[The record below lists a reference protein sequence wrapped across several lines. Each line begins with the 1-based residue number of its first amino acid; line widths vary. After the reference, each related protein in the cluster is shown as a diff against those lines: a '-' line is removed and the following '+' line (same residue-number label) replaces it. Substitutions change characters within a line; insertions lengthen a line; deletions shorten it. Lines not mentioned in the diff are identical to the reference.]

1 MTGKICGTGS
11 WAPDRV
17 WDNNDLAKMVETS
30 DQWIRER
37 TGVVQRHIAKEDED
51 TVTMAAGAALRALE
65 DAEMNAE
72 EIDLILVA
80 TISPTEIMPCVAC
93 GVQERIGA
101 ENATCFDLNGACT
114 GSLLALNTAQAY
126 LAQGIYRNA
135 LVIGAEKLSGLT
147 DWTDRG
153 TCILFGDGAGAVV
166 LRAEEGGRYAQVTH
180 SIGKKGSAL
189 TLQSRNQIRYE
200 NDPKAKET
208 YIQMNGKEVFSFAVS
223 KVPEAVKEL
232 LSREQVSGED
242 ISYYLLHQANERII
256 RSTELLGIEYPIIQ
270 GGMAWVADHHIAAAV
285 SEAGGLGLIAAA
297 NAPAEW
303 VREQIREA
311 KKLTDKPFGVNIMLM
326 SPSAD
331 EVAKIVVEEG
341 IKVVTTGAG
350 SPEKYMEAWKAAG
363 VKVIPVVA
371 SVALARRMERCGA
384 DAVVAEGTE
393 SGGHIGE
400 TTTMAL
406 VPQVVDAVKIPVIAA
421 GGIADGRGIAAA
433 FMLGAEAVQMG
444 TRFVA
449 TEECHVHENYK
460 QFLLKARDIDTR
472 VTGRTTGHPVRT
484 LRNPMTKEYLEKEA
498 AGASFEE
505 LEMLTLGGLRKAV
518 VDGDVKTGSVMS
530 GQIAGM
536 VKDVPT
542 CKELMARLIR
552 ETKEAVKKNS
562 FLVEE

>member
-1 MTGKICGTGS
+1 MEKNMTGKICGTGS

-51 TVTMAAGAALRALE
+51 TVMMAAGAALRALE
-65 DAEMNAE
+65 DAEMKAE

-93 GVQERIGA
+93 GVQEQIGA

-166 LRAEEGGRYAQVTH
+166 LRAEEGGSYAQVTH
-180 SIGKKGSAL
+180 SIGKKGGAL

-232 LSREQVSGED
+232 LSREQVSCED

-256 RSTELLGIEYPIIQ
+256 RSAARRLGEDISKFPMNMDRYGNTSSASLLILLDEMKKSGKLQRGDRLVLAGFGGGLTYGASLIEY
-270 GGMAWVADHHIAAAV
+270 
-285 SEAGGLGLIAAA
+285 
-297 NAPAEW
+297 
-303 VREQIREA
+303 
-311 KKLTDKPFGVNIMLM
+311 
-326 SPSAD
+326 
-331 EVAKIVVEEG
+331 
-341 IKVVTTGAG
+341 
-350 SPEKYMEAWKAAG
+350 
-363 VKVIPVVA
+363 
-371 SVALARRMERCGA
+371 
-384 DAVVAEGTE
+384 
-393 SGGHIGE
+393 
-400 TTTMAL
+400 
-406 VPQVVDAVKIPVIAA
+406 
-421 GGIADGRGIAAA
+421 
-433 FMLGAEAVQMG
+433 
-444 TRFVA
+444 
-449 TEECHVHENYK
+449 
-460 QFLLKARDIDTR
+460 
-472 VTGRTTGHPVRT
+472 
-484 LRNPMTKEYLEKEA
+484 
-498 AGASFEE
+498 
-505 LEMLTLGGLRKAV
+505 
-518 VDGDVKTGSVMS
+518 
-530 GQIAGM
+530 
-536 VKDVPT
+536 
-542 CKELMARLIR
+542 
-552 ETKEAVKKNS
+552 
-562 FLVEE
+562 